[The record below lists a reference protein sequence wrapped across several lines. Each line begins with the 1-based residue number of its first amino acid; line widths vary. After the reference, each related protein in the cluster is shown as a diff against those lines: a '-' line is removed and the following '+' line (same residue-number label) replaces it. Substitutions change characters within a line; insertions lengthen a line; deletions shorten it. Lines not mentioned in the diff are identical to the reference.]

1 MITPSKFISF
11 EQSILA
17 RLPSVVRP
25 GKMVQI
31 SNLYEEVQDQFNGV
45 DEFIFALDVLF
56 ILNQISVDFS
66 TGVIR
71 YVD

>member
-1 MITPSKFISF
+1 
-11 EQSILA
+11 
-17 RLPSVVRP
+17 
-25 GKMVQI
+25 MVQI
-31 SNLYEEVQDQFNGV
+31 SDLYEEVQDQFKGV